1 MSTPRRAHNCGRPR
15 AAFGRSE
22 RQEAGGGK
30 PESEGGNRRRQC
42 PTLRLM
48 ESLPLII
55 GIGAVILVG
64 FWIVKKL
71 FKLAM
76 YAAVIGAIAWVWFF
90 VIN

>member
-1 MSTPRRAHNCGRPR
+1 
-15 AAFGRSE
+15 
-22 RQEAGGGK
+22 
-30 PESEGGNRRRQC
+30 
-42 PTLRLM
+42 M

-71 FKLAM
+71 FKLAL
-76 YAAVIGAIAWVWFF
+76 YAGVIGAIAWVWFF

>member
-1 MSTPRRAHNCGRPR
+1 
-15 AAFGRSE
+15 
-22 RQEAGGGK
+22 
-30 PESEGGNRRRQC
+30 
-42 PTLRLM
+42 M

-55 GIGAVILVG
+55 GIAAVALVG

-71 FKLAM
+71 FKLAL